1 MNSGV
6 GLRVWRACCS
16 EFRCQI
22 VSGECMLLR
31 CQVSDCEWGED
42 VVRIQVSD
50 YEWREHVVRI
60 HVSHCE

>member
-22 VSGECMLLR
+22 VSGECMLIR
-31 CQVSDCEWGED
+31 CQVSDCEWRED

-50 YEWREHVVRI
+50 
-60 HVSHCE
+60 CE